1 MPRRARRGY
10 SGGGGGAVKSANL
23 HLNLLKETEKVSS
36 SPVRLRVMLPVVAL
50 FACIGLALW
59 WAILFTQL
67 LMVKA
72 EAQGIDEDLKAKA
85 TMHAE
90 AIARQDLVREM
101 RQQLEQL
108 TCYSNGI
115 RAIGRPLAKLAE
127 AMPLKVQLTELS
139 FQSPPLDP
147 PPKPG
152 QKISPFA
159 PATNVETQRLV
170 IAGRTTKE
178 TPVVALMESLDSSD
192 FDRLITKEKRV
203 RSFRQDATASKGGR
217 RLLTF
222 EVEYTMPERRFAK

>member
-1 MPRRARRGY
+1 M
-10 SGGGGGAVKSANL
+10 KSANL
-23 HLNLLKETEKVSS
+23 HLNLLKDTERLSS

-72 EAQGIDEDLKAKA
+72 EAQAIDGDLKAKSTA
-85 TMHAE
+85 HAE

-108 TCYSNGI
+108 TCYKNGI
-115 RAIGRPLAKLAE
+115 RAIGKPLAKLAE
-127 AMPLKVQLTELS
+127 VMPLKVQLTDLT
-139 FQSPPLDP
+139 FLPPHADP

-152 QKISPFA
+152 QKVSPFA
-159 PATNVETQRLV
+159 PLTNVETQKLV
-170 IAGRTTKE
+170 IAGRTTRE
-178 TPVVALMESLDSSD
+178 TPVVALMESLESPD
-192 FDRLITKEKRV
+192 FEHLITKEKRV
-203 RSFRQDATASKGGR
+203 KSFRQDAAAGSKGGK

>member
-1 MPRRARRGY
+1 MEAP
-10 SGGGGGAVKSANL
+10 NL
-23 HLNLLKETEKVSS
+23 HLNLLRDAEKVSS

-50 FACIGLALW
+50 FACIGMALW

-72 EAQGIDEDLKAKA
+72 ESQTIDEDLKAKSSA
-85 TMHAE
+85 HAE

-108 TCYSNGI
+108 TCYKNGV
-115 RAIGRPLAKLAE
+115 RAIGQPLAKLAE
-127 AMPLKVQLTELS
+127 VMPLKVQLTELT
-139 FQSPPLDP
+139 FLPPPQDQ

-159 PATNVETQRLV
+159 PTTNVETQRIV
-170 IAGRTTKE
+170 IAGRTTRE
-178 TPVVALMESLDSSD
+178 TPVVALMDSLDTAD
-192 FDRLITKEKRV
+192 FEKLITKQKRV
-203 RSFRQDATASKGGR
+203 KSFRQDATAGRGGR